1 VTDSNGVVSNTAT
14 VNITVNPVN
23 DPPVATNDTATVDEG
38 NTVVIA
44 VKGNDTDAEDG
55 TPAGVVTIVGAPANG
70 TVTVNANGTVS
81 YVHDGSETTSD
92 SFTYT
97 VTDSNGVVSNTAT
110 VNITVNPV
118 NDPPVATNDTATV
131 DEGNTV
137 VIAVKGNDTDAEDGT
152 PAGVVTIV
160 GAPANGTVTV
170 NANGTVSYVHDGSET
185 TSDSFTYT
193 VTDSNGVVSNT
204 ATVNITVNPV
214 NDPPVATNDTATV
227 DEGNTVVIAVKGN
240 DTDAEDGTPA
250 GVVTIVGAPANGT
263 VTVNANGTVSYV
275 HDGSETTSDSFT
287 YTVTDSNGVVSNT
300 ATVNI
305 TVNPVNDPPV
315 ATNDTATVDEGNTV
329 VIAVKGNDTDA
340 EDGTPAGV
348 VTIVGAPANGTVT
361 VNANGTVSYVH
372 DGSETT
378 SDSFT
383 YTVTD
388 SNGVVSNTATVNIT
402 VNPVNDPPVATNDT
416 ATVDEGNTVVI
427 AVKGN
432 DTDAEDGTP
441 AGVVTIVGAPAN
453 GTVTV
458 NANGTVS
465 YVHDGSETTSDSFTY
480 TVTDSNGV
488 VSNTATVNITVNPVN
503 DPPVAT
509 NDTATVDEGNTVVIA
524 VKGNDTDAEDGTPAG
539 VVTIVGAPA
548 NGTVTV
554 NANGT
559 VSYVHDGSET
569 TSDSFTYTVTDSNGV
584 VSNTA
589 TVNITVNPVNDPP
602 VATNDTAT
610 VDEGNTVVIAVKGN
624 DTDAEDGTPAG
635 VVTIVGAPANGTVT
649 VNANGT
655 VSYVHDGSETT
666 SDSFTYTVTDS
677 NGVVSNTATVN
688 ITVNP
693 VNDPP
698 VATNDTAT
706 VDEGN
711 TVVIAVKGNDTDAED
726 GTPAGVVTIVGAP
739 ANGTVTVNANG
750 TVSYVHDGSE
760 TTSDSFTYTVTDS
773 NGVVSNTATVNIT
786 VNPVNDPPVATND
799 TATVDEGNTV
809 VIAVKGNDTD
819 AEDGTPAGVVTI
831 VGAPANGTV
840 TVNANGTVSYVHD
853 GSETTSDSFTY
864 TVTDSN
870 GVVSNTATVNITV
883 NPVNDPPVAT
893 NDTATVDEG
902 NTVVIA
908 VKGNDTDAEDGTP
921 AGVVTIVGAP
931 ANGTVTVNANGTVSY
946 VHDGSE
952 TTSDSFTYTVTDS
965 NGVVSNTATVNI
977 TVNPVNDPPVATNDT
992 ATVDEG
998 NTVVI
1003 AVKGNDTDAEDG
1015 TPAGVVTIVGAPANG
1030 TVTVNANGTVSYVH
1044 DGSETTSDSFTY
1056 TVTDSNG
1063 VVSNTATVNITVNP
1077 VNDPPVATN
1086 DTATVDEGNT
1096 VVIAVKG
1103 NDTDAEDGT
1112 PAGVVT
1118 IVGAPANGTVT
1129 VNANGT
1135 VSYVHDGSETTSDSF
1150 TYTVTDS
1157 NGVVSNTATVNITV
1171 NPVNDPPVA
1180 TNDTATVDEGN
1191 TVVIAVKGN
1200 DTDAEDGTPAGVVTI
1215 VGAPANG
1222 TVTVNANGTVSYV
1235 HDGSETTSDSFTI
1248 P

>member
-1 VTDSNGVVSNTAT
+1 

-977 TVNPVNDPPVATNDT
+977 TVNPVNDAPVATDDT

-998 NTVVI
+998 RHRGDSGQRQRHRCRRRYASRCGDHRGRTSQRYR
-1003 AVKGNDTDAEDG
+1003 DG
-1015 TPAGVVTIVGAPANG
+1015 ECQWHRELCT
-1030 TVTVNANGTVSYVH
+1030 
-1044 DGSETTSDSFTY
+1044 
-1056 TVTDSNG
+1056 
-1063 VVSNTATVNITVNP
+1063 
-1077 VNDPPVATN
+1077 
-1086 DTATVDEGNT
+1086 
-1096 VVIAVKG
+1096 
-1103 NDTDAEDGT
+1103 
-1112 PAGVVT
+1112 
-1118 IVGAPANGTVT
+1118 
-1129 VNANGT
+1129 
-1135 VSYVHDGSETTSDSF
+1135 
-1150 TYTVTDS
+1150 
-1157 NGVVSNTATVNITV
+1157 
-1171 NPVNDPPVA
+1171 
-1180 TNDTATVDEGN
+1180 
-1191 TVVIAVKGN
+1191 
-1200 DTDAEDGTPAGVVTI
+1200 
-1215 VGAPANG
+1215 
-1222 TVTVNANGTVSYV
+1222 
-1235 HDGSETTSDSFTI
+1235 
-1248 P
+1248 